1 MSPAEILLYS
11 NTALAALAL
20 LGHAKGYFSS
30 GEKTLLERIA
40 NAEKNTDERLTKVEG
55 KLVEHDRRIQTV
67 EGEIKHLPTREA
79 QHQIEIGLEKING
92 RLDTLAESL
101 KPIRA
106 NGEMLNDLLREQV
119 KAASK

>member
-1 MSPAEILLYS
+1 MDKS
-11 NTALAALAL
+11 
-20 LGHAKGYFSS
+20 F
-30 GEKTLLERIA
+30 
-40 NAEKNTDERLTKVEG
+40 DERTTKVES

>member
-1 MSPAEILLYS
+1 MTTAEILLYL
-11 NTALAALAL
+11 NTGLASIAI
-20 LGHAKGYFSS
+20 LGHAKGFFSS
-30 GEKTLLERIA
+30 GEKNLIERIA
-40 NAEKNTDERLTKVEG
+40 ALDKSSDERTTKLES

-106 NGEMLNDLLREQV
+106 NGEMLNDLLRVQV
-119 KAASK
+119 TAASK